1 MATVKVK
8 EQVIL
13 QYGNTSADITDLNAK
28 VRQIWKDGGNKVAY
42 LKSISIYVK
51 PEENAAY
58 YVINE
63 NVDGKIEL
71 N

>member
-28 VRQIWKDGGNKVAY
+28 VRQIWKDGGNKVAD